1 MSVKYLKDHQTK
13 ENIYPIIKSE
23 CIIDAF
29 SISTQEIDA
38 LLRTVDGIATSI
50 NDTVLS
56 VGDSIPVTYE
66 VLPEGPVDQSDFVWT
81 SSNERV
87 ATISNGVITAVA
99 EGECTVS
106 INSNYYEVSAS
117 IHILVDNDVI
127 DLGLPSGLK
136 WAKCN
141 LGAKSPEQYGDY
153 YSWGETSVKDS
164 YESSDYTLYDSDGNM
179 IKYNESDSLTTLLPE
194 DDAATVNLGGQWR
207 MPTRDEFIELI
218 EECSVQDHTINDI
231 PGLLFTG
238 PNGNSIFL
246 PHTGYWSPE
255 NAPDEVFDSGYY
267 WTSSIEDGSAVAMST
282 GTGSIEPYED
292 YGYYGQSVRPVTK

>member
-1 MSVKYLKDHQTK
+1 
-13 ENIYPIIKSE
+13 
-23 CIIDAF
+23 
-29 SISTQEIDA
+29 
-38 LLRTVDGIATSI
+38 
-50 NDTVLS
+50 
-56 VGDSIPVTYE
+56 
-66 VLPEGPVDQSDFVWT
+66 
-81 SSNERV
+81 V
-87 ATISNGVITAVA
+87 ATINNGVITAVA
-99 EGECTVS
+99 EGECIVS

-117 IHILVDNDVI
+117 IHIVVSDNVV

-141 LGAKSPEQYGDY
+141 LGAESPEQYGDY

-218 EECSVQDHTINDI
+218 EECSVQDHTINNI

-246 PHTGYWSPE
+246 PHAGYWASD
-255 NAPDEVFDSGYY
+255 NDPDEVFEHGYY
-267 WTSSIEDGSAVAMST
+267 WTSSIEDGSAVAVNT
-282 GTGSIEPYED
+282 EIGNIEQFND
-292 YGYYGQSVRPVTK
+292 DRYYGQSVRPVTK

>member
-29 SISTQEIDA
+29 SISIQEIDA
-38 LLRTVDGIATSI
+38 LLRTVDGITTSI
-50 NDTVLS
+50 NDAVLQ
-56 VGDSIPVTYE
+56 VGDSIPVAYD
-66 VLPEGPVDQSDFVWT
+66 VLSEGPIDQSDFVWV
-81 SSNERV
+81 SSNENV
-87 ATISNGVITAVA
+87 ATINNGVITAVA
-99 EGECTVS
+99 EGECVVS

-117 IHILVDNDVI
+117 IHIVVSDKVV

-141 LGAKSPEQYGDY
+141 LGAESPEQYGDY

-164 YESSDYTLYDSDGNM
+164 YDSSDYTLYDSDGNM

-218 EECSVQDHTINDI
+218 EECSVQDHTINNI
-231 PGLLFTG
+231 SGLLFTG

-246 PHTGYWSPE
+246 PHTGYWSPD
-255 NAPDEVFDSGYY
+255 NDPDEGFEYGYY
-267 WTSSIEDGSAVAMST
+267 WTSSIEDGSAVAMNTES
-282 GTGSIEPYED
+282 GGISQYND
-292 YGYYGQSVRPVTK
+292 SGYYGQSVRPVTK